1 MAEMS
6 QRKKQRYKSYEN
18 CGISKLKKAFWD
30 SVNDDVKDTTNKRI
44 LPGSQFMKRVGRKWI
59 GSYCYVDMTQ
69 QFFGTGSLD
78 LHALCR
84 FQFVLS
90 YIKMHGGYFIYLS

>member
-1 MAEMS
+1 ME
-6 QRKKQRYKSYEN
+6 
-18 CGISKLKKAFWD
+18 
-30 SVNDDVKDTTNKRI
+30 
-44 LPGSQFMKRVGRKWI
+44 RVGRKGI